1 MNLLQIWKGLLT
13 DVRAYLGVEGTMSG
27 QKSNSLASLKSS
39 FLSSISVSSISIVLP
54 HVSFLGLLSGG
65 KVQVNLES
73 FCSEISKVRF
83 LWLQSV

>member
-1 MNLLQIWKGLLT
+1 M
-13 DVRAYLGVEGTMSG
+13 RAYIGVEGTMSG
-27 QKSNSLASLKSS
+27 QKYNSLAGLKSS
-39 FLSSISVSSISIVLP
+39 FLSSISVATIPIVLP
-54 HVSFLGLLSGG
+54 HVSFLGLFSGG